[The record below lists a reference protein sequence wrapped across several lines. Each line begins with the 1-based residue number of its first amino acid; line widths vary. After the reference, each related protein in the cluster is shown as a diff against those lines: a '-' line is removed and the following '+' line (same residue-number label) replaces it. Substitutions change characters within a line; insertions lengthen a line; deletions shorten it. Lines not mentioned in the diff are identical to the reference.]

1 MTGGPMTG
9 LRAAIFGASCG
20 IGAALGQLF
29 SPDHGAAQILAVIDR
44 LSVADSGG
52 LFARNEEQIA
62 Y

>member
-1 MTGGPMTG
+1 MTG